1 MRERNAKVNGVLM
14 LLVYGIFALFSLLLV
29 VVGARVYRNIVSASQ
44 RNTQTRAAFS
54 YVAGKL
60 RMSGQTPGSLEIREE
75 KGTTILV
82 LDAQTEGYET
92 RIFYYDGALRE
103 LYQASEQEFIPEMGE
118 KIVEVSDFR
127 MDTTEEGNL
136 LLEAVDLEGRARSLH
151 LYVEGKGY
159 E

>member
-1 MRERNAKVNGVLM
+1 MREQPHKVNGVLM
-14 LLVYGIFALFSLLLV
+14 ILVYGIFALFSLLLV

-60 RMSGQTPGSLEIREE
+60 RMSTQSLNSPEIREE
-75 KGTTILV
+75 QGITILV
-82 LDAQTEGYET
+82 LDTQTEGYET
-92 RIFYYDGALRE
+92 RIFYYEGAIRE
-103 LYQASEQEFIPEMGE
+103 LYQASDQEFIPEMGE

-127 MDTTEEGNL
+127 IETTEEGSL
-136 LLEAVDLEGRARSLH
+136 LLKAADLEGRPRSLH
-151 LYVEGKGY
+151 LHLEGKNY

>member
-1 MRERNAKVNGVLM
+1 MRERNVKVNGVLM

-29 VVGARVYRNIVSASQ
+29 VVGARVYRNIVSAGQ

-60 RMSGQTPGSLEIREE
+60 RMSTQSPGGLKIREE
-75 KGTTILV
+75 NGTDILV
-82 LDAQTEGYET
+82 LNARTEGYET
-92 RIFYYDGALRE
+92 RIFYYDGAIRE

-127 MDTTEEGNL
+127 IDTTEEGNL